1 MFANSGV
8 RYFVLAVSVL
18 ALGYVFWAMTPGPVA
33 AQLAVAALFTITA
46 VLAFFDVFR
55 ALIFLVFIIPLAGI
69 VPRVC
74 GSPSISV
81 LLFAFFGLA
90 CGSMIRAVVSKREPT
105 GQRLP
110 CTIVLLGF
118 AALVAASGTITVLRL
133 MNFFPF
139 SAGTFHDWILN
150 SVGTL
155 TTEAVNNTVTVG
167 LAYITGIALLL
178 ISYRQFSGLVP
189 TKRLQIGKKI
199 AWALVIAGSAAN
211 LFALWQL
218 LSYKLLI
225 IGFITGTYTDSNALG
240 VCSALILPYCIGLIL
255 TSEARAQRF
264 LVICSLLAIAV
275 TVLARSRAGVLGIM
289 LFFIALAVWLG
300 RLARRGQG
308 IRPLAK
314 RSLRGFAVLAAIMLV
329 MLFLLD
335 ISHLRRLPVAG
346 DALMMISEPT
356 TDSLTFLLQH
366 RMHQWPESLRMC
378 KDFPWTGV
386 GLGAYILELPNYY
399 FLNVGKLFVIDTA
412 GSLPLQ
418 IASELGILGLFLVL
432 LFASEV
438 VRSSYRL
445 LFAGS
450 PVTLQ
455 DEQKLAGSVALGL
468 LASFISLLFGAHVL
482 FFEFNY
488 LLAVST
494 AIVLAASHSTSQH
507 NDLRRRISGRAK
519 AMPWL
524 LAAAIAAV
532 SVIFLIESVGPLSV
546 EQRRQ
551 MLGWQFDYG
560 IYKKEMWDN
569 KFCFWWMQKEAK
581 MTITAK
587 GDVLHFALF
596 CAHPDA
602 DQRPVAAT
610 ISTNVSAEK
619 TIQLTRDRWRQ
630 VSLHL
635 NTRPGDKIA
644 LRICVERT
652 FNPRKLG
659 VSDDGRDLGVA
670 IAKIRWSDSG
680 GYNRE

>member
-1 MFANSGV
+1 VFANSGI

-33 AQLAVAALFTITA
+33 VQLAVAALFAITA
-46 VLAFFDVFR
+46 AVAFFDVLK
-55 ALIFLVFIIPLAGI
+55 ALVFLVFIIPLAGI

-81 LLFAFFGLA
+81 LLFAFLGLS
-90 CGSMIRAVVSKREPT
+90 CGSMLRAVVSKREPT
-105 GQRLP
+105 SRRLP
-110 CTIVLLGF
+110 FTIILLGF
-118 AALVAASGTITVLRL
+118 AALIAASGTITVLRL
-133 MNFFPF
+133 MDFFPF
-139 SAGTFHDWILN
+139 SAGTFHDWIVN
-150 SVGTL
+150 SIGTL

-167 LAYITGIALLL
+167 LTYITGIALLL
-178 ISYRQFSGLVP
+178 IGWRQFSGLAP
-189 TKRLQIGKKI
+189 AQRLRIGKKI

-218 LSYKLLI
+218 LSHKLLV

-264 LVICSLLAIAV
+264 LVVCSLLSIAV

-300 RLARRGQG
+300 RLARRSQG
-308 IRPLAK
+308 TRPLAK

-335 ISHLRRLPVAG
+335 ISHLGRLPVAG

-356 TDSLTFLLQH
+356 TDSLALLLQH
-366 RMHQWPESLRMC
+366 RVHQWPEALRMC
-378 KDFPWTGV
+378 QDFPWTGV

-438 VRSSYRL
+438 VRSGYRL
-445 LFAGS
+445 LCANS
-450 PVTLQ
+450 AATLQ
-455 DEQKLAGSVALGL
+455 DEQKLAGSVALGV
-468 LASFISLLFGAHVL
+468 LASFVSLLFGAHVL

-488 LLAVST
+488 LLAVSI
-494 AIVLAASHSTSQH
+494 AIVLVSGHFLSQH
-507 NDLRRRISGRAK
+507 GDLRGRINGRAK
-519 AMPWL
+519 VMPWL

-532 SVIFLIESVGPLSV
+532 SAIFLIESVGPLSV

-560 IYKKEMWDN
+560 IYKKEVWDG
-569 KFCFWWMQKEAK
+569 KFRFWWMQKEAK

-602 DQRPVAAT
+602 DQRPVVAT
-610 ISTNVSAEK
+610 IYTNASAK
-619 TIQLTRDRWRQ
+619 RSIQLTRDRWRE
-630 VSLHL
+630 VSVDL
-635 NTRPGDKIA
+635 NTRPGDKVA
-644 LRICVERT
+644 LRICVDRA

-659 VSDDGRDLGVA
+659 ISDDGRDLGVA

-680 GYNRE
+680 GCNRE